1 MRTAII
7 ALVGLALG
15 SIEASATTK
24 KQCEDRHLDCAA
36 TCGSAKSVN
45 VCLSRCANDRQI
57 CTLDAEGLSKTKGIA
72 AQSKSPT
79 GGLKPPVTT
88 STFAASNLGG
98 GEYTTTTPP
107 YTTPQPTPHPTYGW
121 GSTPP
126 YGWSSK
132 K

>member
-79 GGLKPPVTT
+79 GGLKPPASGKTGEQTKTTAAPRGTTTSPTTGLTVTT
-88 STFAASNLGG
+88 T
-98 GEYTTTTPP
+98 
-107 YTTPQPTPHPTYGW
+107 QPVRH
-121 GSTPP
+121 
-126 YGWSSK
+126 
-132 K
+132 